1 MLDALL
7 KKLTGGSRT
16 EKQAE
21 DFQALIL
28 AAKEERSALNA
39 MLAQID
45 LRGSKLAQVGKTLE
59 QFDAKTVATD
69 RKVTDVDKRI
79 AGLEERTRTFAEID
93 VRIQELLTTSEQAHQ
108 KAESLVA
115 PESDLQKFR
124 KSVQHLSSQMLQ
136 SQAGIDAL
144 RRDQATLKEVRTELR
159 KTQDGVKSTIDG
171 TAVVKG
177 ELDQVRGTAGHLS
190 QDYARLREASKEVR
204 EDSVTAAE
212 SVKELERKLAPLMQL
227 QELSKTTEERLTGL
241 NTMAEHVSQKTK
253 ALESQRSTVER
264 AVVEANRLNEMVWN
278 MDVQI
283 NRLNEGVKE
292 AHRSEETIGRI
303 ETLVEQTNATVEGVT
318 KARDDMVRESARFE
332 KDGRVLMDSM
342 RASLERVA
350 LEKKQFEAFDLRLG
364 MLQGAVKEAEARME
378 ALDVKERNFSQLHQ
392 KVDVLNQSF
401 QGLSVQADE
410 LAKKQAGL
418 DMLQDRLAQVEELAK
433 RTALQQETLKQGR
446 QELETLRGDI
456 YKLHESHAQ
465 VAQLGDKL
473 AADRSALE
481 AFSERMTAFM
491 HQTPELDA
499 TLNAINGK
507 LVLVDEGMQQTARL
521 GELASELD
529 AHMGQLSARTQLIDQ
544 LEARI
549 NGLHTL
555 TAEVDGKLAE
565 QLARRSELD
574 TLKSHCDSVHTQTLE
589 AQQNIES
596 VAAWQGKLLPVT
608 NRALSTL
615 EARIE
620 ATQSRVKEVLQD
632 EAVLRE
638 QETRL
643 AECVEVSRALAGE
656 TSERMKQT
664 QALNDELTRAAAI
677 KDELISELARIQT
690 HQRDAAARAETT
702 EDQIKRTE
710 TMYRQIEQRRG
721 QLAFSEKKVT
731 LVEAKMAELSDKA
744 GALDQTIKSILER
757 QAVVGAIK
765 TEVDSVHEISAR
777 SRADLQFVTDHRDEV
792 AAVRSQIND
801 LRTTAQETEGKIV
814 FIEGRQKTVNEVQ
827 KKTNHISNLLKDV
840 SVNLETLSEQKSI
853 VDHLTEKLAGV
864 DFTMQ
869 EAQNTLQTLKHEREL
884 AERIEQS
891 IKNLRTKTA
900 KAELPRKTA

>member
-1 MLDALL
+1 MLDAL

-28 AAKEERSALNA
+28 EAKEERSALNA

-93 VRIQELLTTSEQAHQ
+93 VRIQELLTISEQAHQ

-115 PESDLQKFR
+115 PDSDLQKFR
-124 KSVQHLSSQMLQ
+124 KSVQRLSSQMLQ

-144 RRDQATLKEVRTELR
+144 RRDQATLKEVRTDLR

-171 TAVVKG
+171 TAVLKG

-378 ALDVKERNFSQLHQ
+378 ALGVKERNFSQLHQ

-507 LVLVDEGMQQTARL
+507 LVLVDEGMQQTAQL

-744 GALDQTIKSILER
+744 GALDQMIKSILER

-801 LRTTAQETEGKIV
+801 LRTTAQETEGKIA

-827 KKTNHISNLLKDV
+827 KKTNLISNLLKDV

>member
-1 MLDALL
+1 MLDAL

-115 PESDLQKFR
+115 PDSDLQKFR
-124 KSVQHLSSQMLQ
+124 ESVQRLSSQMLQ

-159 KTQDGVKSTIDG
+159 ETQDGVKSTIDG

-253 ALESQRSTVER
+253 ALESQRFTVER

-378 ALDVKERNFSQLHQ
+378 ALGVKERNFSQLHQ

-473 AADRSALE
+473 AADRSAFE

-507 LVLVDEGMQQTARL
+507 LVLVDEGMQRTARL

-677 KDELISELARIQT
+677 KDELISELAHIQT

-744 GALDQTIKSILER
+744 GALDQTIKSIFER

-801 LRTTAQETEGKIV
+801 LRTTAQETEGKIA

-827 KKTNHISNLLKDV
+827 KKTNLISNLLKDV

-869 EAQNTLQTLKHEREL
+869 EAQNTLQTLKHERAL